1 MLSQT
6 EIRSRS
12 KEAPTEDATCTMP
25 DGSPL
30 NITALLKNV
39 ELALKLLGICNV
51 QLVLKR
57 RKDLSYLLAASAKE
71 LASPHR
77 PITDHLFGENMAED
91 HEEVQKAFRLTQKLT
106 RKIVK
111 PKPKKPSRFK
121 PISTPR
127 VPHLMGM
134 PMNHQ
139 HHVSSPFQQYQ
150 PGFQPPFQPQP
161 RMDRRPPG
169 PNPRGQPKIKK
180 RKHTDR
186 K

>member
-25 DGSPL
+25 DGTPL

-51 QLVLKR
+51 QLVLKC
-57 RKDLSYLLAASAKE
+57 RKDLSYLLAPSAKE

-91 HEEVQKAFRLTQKLT
+91 HEEVQKAFKLTQKLK

-111 PKPKKPSRFK
+111 PKAKKPSRFK
-121 PISTPR
+121 PISAPR

-139 HHVSSPFQQYQ
+139 HHVSSPFHQYQ
-150 PGFQPPFQPQP
+150 PGFQPPPFQPQP
-161 RMDRRPPG
+161 
-169 PNPRGQPKIKK
+169 
-180 RKHTDR
+180 
-186 K
+186 